1 MRSLATRTCRNGLGA
16 LLVCGALIGCGGP
29 GADPAATRSLPQ
41 QVEEIRQATP
51 NPMTPEQVGE
61 AYALGSKATDLQ
73 RELIEKELVG
83 SVVEWNLTV
92 YEVDFAE
99 GVYKVTS
106 QPIKVSSADAVQLL
120 RVVAFVQPQG
130 AGDDELMRTVQTD
143 NVIRIRGRVQDI
155 VLRTIVEI
163 WPAVVV
169 GLVPAGKA

>member
-1 MRSLATRTCRNGLGA
+1 MRSFVTRTCRDRRGA
-16 LLVCGALIGCGGP
+16 FLVCLALTGCGGP
-29 GADPAATRSLPQ
+29 GIDPAAMESLPR
-41 QVEEIRQATP
+41 QVEEIRQATA

-73 RELIEKELVG
+73 RELIEKKLVG

-92 YEVDFAE
+92 YEVDVAE

-120 RVVAFVQPQG
+120 RVVALVQAQG
-130 AGDDELMRTVQTD
+130 AADDELMRTIQTD
-143 NVIRIRGRVQDI
+143 DAIRIRGRVQGI

-163 WPAVVV
+163 WPAVVKTAWT
-169 GLVPAGKA
+169 GGR